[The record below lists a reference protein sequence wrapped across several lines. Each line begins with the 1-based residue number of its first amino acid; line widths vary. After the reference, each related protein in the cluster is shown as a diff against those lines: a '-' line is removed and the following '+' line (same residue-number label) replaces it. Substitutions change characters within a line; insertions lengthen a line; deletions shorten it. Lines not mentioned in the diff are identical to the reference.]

1 MFWWHIS
8 AQQMFQSYG
17 RIFLSDSYYVIK
29 YNDETMEE
37 IKY

>member
-1 MFWWHIS
+1 MAYFCP
-8 AQQMFQSYG
+8 ADVQSYG

-29 YNDETMEE
+29 YNDETMGE